1 MLKLNFWKKEE
12 IKEPEKLEKKV
23 VLDQKS
29 LDIGSSMGELNQKF
43 DKLSMAI
50 GQCFVAIDR
59 KIDNYKDNIVVI
71 QDGITKQVE
80 QHEDFK
86 NFLESYEN
94 KVMRLIRNLRFE
106 IEAEINATVDEAT
119 KERLG
124 KTLEKINTSLIL
136 SLIKEKGPIET
147 AALEEEVIKN
157 KVCSKATLFRKLKDL
172 RERGLVSKEEKD
184 GKIFY
189 FVSQDTENKEESH
202 ENPEGSQA
210 WQQS

>member
-1 MLKLNFWKKEE
+1 MLKLKFWKKEE
-12 IKEPEKLEKKV
+12 VKPEDKKV

-50 GQCFVAIDR
+50 GQCFLAIDK

-71 QDGITKQVE
+71 EDGITKQVE
-80 QHEDFK
+80 QHEEFK
-86 NFLESYEN
+86 TFLESYEN
-94 KVMRLIRNLRFE
+94 KLMRLVRNLRFE
-106 IEAEINATVDEAT
+106 IEAEINATMDETT
-119 KERLG
+119 KQRLG

-157 KVCSKATLFRKLKDL
+157 KICSKATLFRKIKDL
-172 RERGLVSKEEKD
+172 REQGLINKEEKD
-184 GKIFY
+184 GKVFY
-189 FVSQDTENKEESH
+189 FVPQENENKEESH
-202 ENPEGSQA
+202 ENLEGSQT
-210 WQQS
+210 W